1 MEEKEKTKEMT
12 TEEIVAR
19 IVRALEKERKL
30 TLTVEET
37 AQKLGISVPLAR
49 RLTHRADFPCIR
61 LGGRVLIDSNGVEE
75 WVHTHFIGGTQIE
88 LCFIPLS

>member
-49 RLTHRADFPCIR
+49 RPTHPCIR

-88 LCFIPLS
+88 L